1 MAEMKERLEKAFK
14 EVNELLEICGVAS
27 ISIGVLHEGNTLF
40 TRSVGLRNVE
50 EDLPATPE
58 TTYLLASCSKS
69 FLSAAT
75 GILVNEGKVAWND
88 PVSKHVPGF
97 DPVGDPQI
105 GAKATIRDA
114 LRHTTGLSR
123 PQIFLLGPNCSIV
136 AKEED
141 YVGLVNCAPTENDAG
156 QRFNSWWWYNNLPY
170 GLTSLALQNA
180 AGKRYSDLLRERI
193 IKPLGMNNTAVS
205 AADLSANPDRAH
217 GYAKL
222 GNGDYVRLNT
232 GDAYTTENH
241 APVLGFI
248 GVQSS
253 VVDLLKF
260 SAASMDAFAQEQD
273 GIETTVQANPLKEM
287 STIWNVQWTRPTE
300 DGFDNQLAFAL
311 GWYRGY
317 LPTSGLGYV
326 GMNYR
331 VKDQDTAEYDRRYIL
346 GRDSPRR
353 FFVGHQGNANG
364 YASAMYLAPESK
376 SAVVALS
383 NGQNLGD
390 AADFAAKIMLQ
401 ALFDTKPHVDHLEL
415 ARKEAALHRHWYEDV
430 LVDWLAHSDVVHKE
444 RPLSDYVGDYHGYN
458 TTVSIFEREET
469 GHLALTINGHTES
482 MCDLE
487 LYAQDQYSFLPRTRD
502 VWLKNGMMDYEH
514 YFVGVLRFRR
524 DSSGTIEGLKW
535 EYEPEDVAWFSK
547 VQGEKAKGSL
557 LMRSVGSIL
566 A

>member
-1 MAEMKERLEKAFK
+1 MAEMNERLEKAFK

-27 ISIGVLHEGNTLF
+27 ISIGVLHEGDTLF

-88 PVSKHVPGF
+88 P
-97 DPVGDPQI
+97 
-105 GAKATIRDA
+105 
-114 LRHTTGLSR
+114 
-123 PQIFLLGPNCSIV
+123 
-136 AKEED
+136 D
-141 YVGLVNCAPTENDAG
+141 YVGPVNCAPTENDAG

-180 AGKRYSDLLRERI
+180 TGKRYSDLLKERI

-205 AADLSANPDRAH
+205 AADLSANPNRAH

-222 GNGDYVRLNT
+222 GNGEYIRLNT
-232 GDAYTTENH
+232 GDAYTTESH
-241 APVLGFI
+241 APVL
-248 GVQSS
+248 
-253 VVDLLKF
+253 
-260 SAASMDAFAQEQD
+260 AASMDAFAREQE
-273 GIETTVQANPLKEM
+273 GIETTAEVNPLKEM

-346 GRDSPRR
+346 GGDSPRR

-364 YASAMYLAPESK
+364 YASAIYLAPESK

-401 ALFDTKPHVDHLEL
+401 ALFDTNPHVDHLEL
-415 ARKEAALHRHWYEDV
+415 ARKEAALHRRWYEDV

-469 GHLALTINGHTES
+469 GNLALTINGHTEC

-487 LYAQDQYSFLPRTRD
+487 LYARDQYSFLPRTRD
-502 VWLKNGMMDYEH
+502 AWLKNGMMDYEH
-514 YFVGVLRFRR
+514 YFVGVLRFQR
-524 DSSGTIEGLKW
+524 DDSGTIEGLKW
-535 EYEPEDVAWFSK
+535 EYEPEDVAWFGR
-547 VQGEKAKGSL
+547 VQGDKAKGRL
-557 LMRSVGSIL
+557 
-566 A
+566 